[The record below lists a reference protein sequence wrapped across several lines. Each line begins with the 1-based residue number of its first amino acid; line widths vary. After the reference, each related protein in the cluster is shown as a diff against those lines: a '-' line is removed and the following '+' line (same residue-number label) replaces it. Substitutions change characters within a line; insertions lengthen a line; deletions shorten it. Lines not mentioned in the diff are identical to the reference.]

1 MKNTRSRWLAA
12 GAATAVT
19 FALGAAALAD
29 TSLTVPAPL
38 RAAPS
43 ARLHTVVATPSPAI
57 PVLPADAAL
66 SERLAGNGPTAGD
79 QQQLLHGAYL
89 ARAGDCIACHT
100 AKNGVAYAGGLALG
114 SPIGT
119 IYSTNITPDREH
131 GIGAWRY
138 DDFAKL
144 MRTGVTR
151 AGYSVYPAMPY
162 PSYARLNDDDMHAL
176 YAYFMQAVPASAQV
190 NRKNGIPWP
199 LSMRWP
205 LAIWGKMFAPKPVAF
220 TPPPGMDAQT
230 ARGAYL
236 VEGLGHCGSCHTP
249 RAVTMQEKALTE
261 GPDHR
266 FLSGGGA
273 IDGWTAPS
281 LRNESGGG
289 LAGWTDDDIV
299 AFLRTGRNEHAAS
312 FGAMNDVVVDSMQYM
327 SDADL
332 RAIAKYLR
340 SLAPRNTSA
349 PAYAYDDTVA
359 ARLQAGMPNGA
370 GERLYLD
377 RCAACHRANGTGYGR
392 AFPPLAGNPVLQT
405 ADGTSAIHIV
415 LSGGAQPATHAAPS
429 ALSMAPYA
437 DLLDDA
443 QVAAVVSFIQTSW
456 GNHGGAVSAKDVAKV
471 RKTAFEFD
479 ATGLSPVQKDPRH
492 EAPGEDAR
500 TQTTGRED

>member
-1 MKNTRSRWLAA
+1 MKKSRSRWLTA
-12 GAATAVT
+12 GAVT
-19 FALGAAALAD
+19 AAALTLGAVALAAP
-29 TSLTVPAPL
+29 SLTVPAPP
-38 RAAPS
+38 AAPMTHLNNI
-43 ARLHTVVATPSPAI
+43 AAVPVPAI
-57 PVLPADAAL
+57 AVLPADDTLAARADTGAET
-66 SERLAGNGPTAGD
+66 SGD
-79 QQQLLHGAYL
+79 RQQLLRGAYL

-100 AKNGVAYAGGLALG
+100 AKNGTAYAGGLSLA

-119 IYSTNITPDREH
+119 IYSTNITPDKTH
-131 GIGAWRY
+131 GIGAWTY

-162 PSYARLNDDDMHAL
+162 PSYSRLNDDDMHAL
-176 YAYFMQAVPASAQV
+176 YAYFMRAVPASAQA
-190 NRKNGIPWP
+190 NRRNGIRWP

-205 LAIWGKMFAPKPVAF
+205 LAIWGKVFAPAPIAF

-249 RAVTMQEKALTE
+249 RSATMQEKAPSDDASRL
-261 GPDHR
+261 

-289 LAGWTDDDIV
+289 LAGWSDDAIV
-299 AFLRTGRNEHAAS
+299 DFLRTGRNEHAAS
-312 FGAMNDVVVDSMQYM
+312 FGAMNDVVVDSMQYL

-332 RAIAKYLR
+332 HAIAKYLR
-340 SLAPRNTSA
+340 SLSPHDTHA

-359 ARLQAGMPNGA
+359 ARMMAGAPQGA

-405 ADGTSAIHIV
+405 KDGTSAIHIV
-415 LSGGAQPATHAAPS
+415 LSGGAQPATHAIPS

-437 DLLDDA
+437 DLLNDR
-443 QVAAVVSFIQTSW
+443 QVAAVVSFIQTGW
-456 GNHGGAVSAKDVAKV
+456 GNRGGAVSAADVARV
-471 RKTAFEFD
+471 RKTALSFD
-479 ATGLSPVQKDPRH
+479 ANGLSPVQKDPRH
-492 EAPGEDAR
+492 EAPGQDSRAPKMG
-500 TQTTGRED
+500 QAD